1 MSTNF
6 NLLGNSVAYPDGF
19 DRYAVR
25 LGAFVQKADEAAR
38 YFDGLY
44 KGSKNLNEVLYTMQ
58 GQAPGAVTDAA
69 ALACQILSE
78 ASIEKRPDEFIA
90 KYGERLGIYYE
101 PHIMMTLSA
110 RDQIM
115 GACADRLRMRGAP
128 AMGPQGPV
136 VDGEARNQLNQLYK
150 DPRTKDILVAG
161 IRTAIL
167 NVFRALLEEL
177 SEAGKYSPAVRI
189 DPAYAAELFHMGQGG
204 FGQDPNAMINMV
216 SAITVFPGEKS
227 YYDALFNNFL
237 STEGSDFERF
247 LAFWGVDWFY
257 PGIAEKRR
265 SAKQFDVTF
274 RTSDLVNFDFNNYS
288 AENYIYLRQSL
299 YALNMGDP
307 RQYPEYSAYAAAI
320 RTYCYNISCMD
331 RFFADPMFVRWLPE
345 GVPLEEFVRYVRME
359 RDALPISP
367 YLSFWILGD
376 PVGEKVP
383 YCPKQNILDS
393 TTYENDLIIM
403 NCPQGMMG
411 QRGITVT
418 RNFVT
423 DIRKSVRIPLANVTD
438 IIYDGADTIRITDG
452 MNYIDM
458 GQLPTPFINPK
469 QFPVPQQREALKRA
483 LTLAFLN
490 LLRLYCIRYGGN
502 QFLRP
507 V

>member
-1 MSTNF
+1 MSTIF
-6 NLLGNSVAYPDGF
+6 NLLGSTVAYPDGF
-19 DRYAVR
+19 EKYAVR

-58 GQAPGAVTDAA
+58 GQAQGAIMDAA
-69 ALACQILSE
+69 ALASQILMESGLDR
-78 ASIEKRPDEFIA
+78 RPDELISRH
-90 KYGERLGIYYE
+90 GEQLGLYYE
-101 PHIMMTLSA
+101 AHIMMTLSA

-128 AMGPQGPV
+128 AVGPQGPV
-136 VDGEARNQLNQLYK
+136 VDGEARGQLNQLYK
-150 DPRTKDILVAG
+150 DPRTKEILVQG
-161 IRTAIL
+161 VRTAVL
-167 NVFRALLEEL
+167 NVYRALLEEL
-177 SEAGKYSPAVRI
+177 SGAGKYSPAVRL
-189 DPAYAAELFHMGQGG
+189 DPAYAAELFRMGQAG
-204 FGQDPNAMINMV
+204 FGTDPSAIGNMV
-216 SAITVFPGEKS
+216 GAITVFPGEKS
-227 YYDALFNNFL
+227 YYDTLFMSFL
-237 STEGSDFERF
+237 GSEGTDFERF
-247 LAFWGVDWFY
+247 LAYWGVDWFY
-257 PGIAEKRR
+257 PGIADKRR
-265 SAKQFDVTF
+265 NAKQFDETF
-274 RTSDLVNFDFNNYS
+274 RSSELLHFDFSNYT
-288 AENYIYLRQSL
+288 AENYIFLRQTLYSL
-299 YALNMGDP
+299 KLGDP
-307 RQYPEYSAYAAAI
+307 KQYPEYSSYAAAI
-320 RTYCYNISCMD
+320 RNYCYTISCMD
-331 RFFADPMFVRWLPE
+331 SFFADPMFVRWLPE
-345 GVPLEEFVRYVRME
+345 GVPLEEFIRYVRME

-403 NCPQGMMG
+403 NCPQGVMG

-418 RNFVT
+418 RTFVT

-458 GQLPTPFINPK
+458 GQLPTPYINPK